1 MIFTDLSDQG
11 MVQILDQVNGRT
23 NSDQQ
28 TIEKD
33 WWVTQVLRV
42 LFSRP
47 YSEHLSFK
55 GGTSL
60 SKAWNI
66 IERFSEDI
74 DIAISR
80 EYLGFAGELS
90 RTQVSDKLRRAACS
104 FVREKIQTDVR
115 EGLIAMGIAPDK
127 FSVHVNITPIS
138 TTDPEVIYVDYQ
150 SVLPNS
156 EYIAHTVKVEVSGR
170 SMHDPVQT
178 VALQSQIDTIL
189 PQSAIVQPAFNVSV
203 VVPERTFLEKVMLL
217 HEEFAKPQTD
227 IRTSRMS
234 RHLYDI
240 YCMLHTDIAERALD
254 NEQLYRSIVEHRR
267 KFINL
272 RDFDYGTL
280 YPATLSILP
289 PASVAD
295 LWRKDYENMQK
306 NMIYGNSP
314 SYEQLLK
321 RLAEL
326 QKEIKMLPYQP

>member
-47 YSEHLSFK
+47 YAEHLSFK

-104 FVREKIQTDVR
+104 FVREKMQNDVR

-127 FSVHVNITPIS
+127 FSVHLCLHNGSGSHLCGLPIG
-138 TTDPEVIYVDYQ
+138 V
-150 SVLPNS
+150 
-156 EYIAHTVKVEVSGR
+156 
-170 SMHDPVQT
+170 
-178 VALQSQIDTIL
+178 
-189 PQSAIVQPAFNVSV
+189 
-203 VVPERTFLEKVMLL
+203 
-217 HEEFAKPQTD
+217 
-227 IRTSRMS
+227 
-234 RHLYDI
+234 
-240 YCMLHTDIAERALD
+240 
-254 NEQLYRSIVEHRR
+254 
-267 KFINL
+267 
-272 RDFDYGTL
+272 
-280 YPATLSILP
+280 
-289 PASVAD
+289 
-295 LWRKDYENMQK
+295 
-306 NMIYGNSP
+306 
-314 SYEQLLK
+314 
-321 RLAEL
+321 AEL
-326 QKEIKMLPYQP
+326 RIYRAHRQSGSERSQHARPCANGRAAIADRYYSAAISHCTACF